1 MTKKSLKHIITETV
15 LNQVDHQIT
24 FDEAMQKWWMTM
36 RNETGLRL
44 TEMGDLSFRFAD
56 IAFYDYDFDIR
67 LDDGWHNFILT
78 MNKKI
83 KCPYYLGVNK
93 VEGQKAEPYIRL
105 YDSKIAMMMTLY
117 GDIHSYLD
125 SIKVRK

>member
-15 LNQVDHQIT
+15 LNQADHQIS
-24 FDEAMQKWWMTM
+24 FDEAMKRWWMTM
-36 RNETGLRL
+36 RQDSGLRL

-56 IAFYDYDFDIR
+56 IAYYDYDFDIR

-83 KCPYYLGVNK
+83 KCPYYVGLNK
-93 VEGQKAEPYIRL
+93 SKDVKQPYIRL
-105 YDSKIAMMMTLY
+105 YDSKIAVMVSLY
-117 GDIHSYLD
+117 GNINDYLK
-125 SIKVRK
+125 SVKVK

>member
-15 LNQVDHQIT
+15 LNQADHQIT

-36 RNETGLRL
+36 RQDTGLRL
-44 TEMGDLSFRFAD
+44 TDMGDLSFRFAD

-67 LDDGWHNFILT
+67 LDDGWHNFILD

-83 KCPYYLGVNK
+83 KCPYYVGLNK
-93 VEGQKAEPYIRL
+93 TKDVKQPYIRL
-105 YDSKIAMMMTLY
+105 YDSKIAVMVSLY
-117 GDIHSYLD
+117 GNINDYLK
-125 SIKVRK
+125 SVKVRK

>member
-15 LNQVDHQIT
+15 LNQADHQIS

-36 RNETGLRL
+36 RQDSGLRL

-56 IAFYDYDFDIR
+56 IAYYDYDFDIR
-67 LDDGWHNFILT
+67 LDDGWHNFILN

-83 KCPYYLGVNK
+83 KCPYYVGLNK
-93 VEGQKAEPYIRL
+93 SKDVKQPYIRL
-105 YDSKIAMMMTLY
+105 YDSKIAVMVSLY
-117 GDIHSYLD
+117 GNINDYLK
-125 SIKVRK
+125 SVKVK

>member
-1 MTKKSLKHIITETV
+1 
-15 LNQVDHQIT
+15 LNQADHQIT

-83 KCPYYLGVNK
+83 KCPYYVGLNK
-93 VEGQKAEPYIRL
+93 SKDVKQPYIRL
-105 YDSKIAMMMTLY
+105 YDSKIAVMVSLY
-117 GDIHSYLD
+117 GNINDYLK
-125 SIKVRK
+125 SVKVK

>member
-15 LNQVDHQIT
+15 LNQADHQMT

-36 RNETGLRL
+36 RQDTGLRL
-44 TEMGDLSFRFAD
+44 TDMGDLSFRFAD

-67 LDDGWHNFILT
+67 LDDGWHNFILD

-83 KCPYYLGVNK
+83 KCPYYVGLNK
-93 VEGQKAEPYIRL
+93 TKDVKQPYIRL
-105 YDSKIAMMMTLY
+105 YDSKIAVMVSLY
-117 GDIHSYLD
+117 GNINDYLK
-125 SIKVRK
+125 SVKVRK

>member
-56 IAFYDYDFDIR
+56 IAYYDYDFDIR
-67 LDDGWHNFILT
+67 LDDGWHNFILN

-83 KCPYYLGVNK
+83 KCPYYVGLNK
-93 VEGQKAEPYIRL
+93 SKDVKQPYIRL
-105 YDSKIAMMMTLY
+105 YDSKIAVMVSLY
-117 GDIHSYLD
+117 GNINDYLK
-125 SIKVRK
+125 SVKVK

>member
-15 LNQVDHQIT
+15 LNQADHQIS
-24 FDEAMQKWWMTM
+24 FDEAMKRWWMTM
-36 RNETGLRL
+36 RQDSGLRL

-83 KCPYYLGVNK
+83 KCPYYVGLNK
-93 VEGQKAEPYIRL
+93 SKDVKQPYIRL
-105 YDSKIAMMMTLY
+105 YDSKIAVMVSLY
-117 GDIHSYLD
+117 GNINDYLK
-125 SIKVRK
+125 SVKVK

>member
-36 RNETGLRL
+36 RQDSGLRL
-44 TEMGDLSFRFAD
+44 TDMGDLSFRFAD

-83 KCPYYLGVNK
+83 KCPYYVGLNK
-93 VEGQKAEPYIRL
+93 SKDVKQPYIRL
-105 YDSKIAMMMTLY
+105 YDSKIAVMVSLY
-117 GDIHSYLD
+117 GNINDYLK
-125 SIKVRK
+125 SIKVK

>member
-15 LNQVDHQIT
+15 LNQADHQMT

-36 RNETGLRL
+36 RQDSGLRL

-67 LDDGWHNFILT
+67 LDDGWHNFILD

-83 KCPYYLGVNK
+83 KCPYYVGLNK
-93 VEGQKAEPYIRL
+93 TKDVKQPYIRL
-105 YDSKIAMMMTLY
+105 YDSKIAVMVSLY
-117 GDIHSYLD
+117 GNINDYLK
-125 SIKVRK
+125 SVKVRK

>member
-15 LNQVDHQIT
+15 LNQADHQIT

-67 LDDGWHNFILT
+67 LDDGWHNFILN

-83 KCPYYLGVNK
+83 KCPYYVGLNK
-93 VEGQKAEPYIRL
+93 SKDVKQPYIRL
-105 YDSKIAMMMTLY
+105 YDSKIAVMVSLY
-117 GDIHSYLD
+117 GNINDYLK
-125 SIKVRK
+125 SVKVK

>member
-15 LNQVDHQIT
+15 LNQADHQIT

-56 IAFYDYDFDIR
+56 IAYYDYDFDIR
-67 LDDGWHNFILT
+67 LDDGWHNFILN

-83 KCPYYLGVNK
+83 KCPYYVGLNK
-93 VEGQKAEPYIRL
+93 SKDVKQPYIRL
-105 YDSKIAMMMTLY
+105 YDSKIAVLVSLY
-117 GDIHSYLD
+117 GNINDYLK
-125 SIKVRK
+125 SVKVK

>member
-36 RNETGLRL
+36 RQDSGLRL
-44 TEMGDLSFRFAD
+44 TDMGDLSFRFAD

-67 LDDGWHNFILT
+67 LDDGWHNFILN

-83 KCPYYLGVNK
+83 KCPYYVGLNK
-93 VEGQKAEPYIRL
+93 SKDVKQPYIRL
-105 YDSKIAMMMTLY
+105 YDSKIAVMVSLY
-117 GDIHSYLD
+117 GNINDYLK
-125 SIKVRK
+125 SVKVK

>member
-15 LNQVDHQIT
+15 LNQADHQIT

-83 KCPYYLGVNK
+83 KCPYYVGLNK
-93 VEGQKAEPYIRL
+93 SKDVKQPYIRL
-105 YDSKIAMMMTLY
+105 YDSKIAVMVSLY
-117 GDIHSYLD
+117 GNINDYLK
-125 SIKVRK
+125 SVKVK